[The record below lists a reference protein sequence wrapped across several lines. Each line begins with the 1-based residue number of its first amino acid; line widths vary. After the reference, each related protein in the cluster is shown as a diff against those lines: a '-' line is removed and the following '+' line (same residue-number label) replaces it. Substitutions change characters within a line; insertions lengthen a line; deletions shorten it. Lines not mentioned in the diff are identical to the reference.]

1 MKFGTKKAAKA
12 IFGAVKKAGSAIGDA
27 GEAVADAVDP
37 AKHAARAIDKAV
49 DTFKDDEFVVEGESH
64 LTLFGVA
71 VGSLK
76 HRLRATVA
84 DKE

>member
-1 MKFGTKKAAKA
+1 MGLGTKKAAKA

-27 GEAVADAVDP
+27 GEAVVDAVDP

-49 DTFKDDEFVVEGESH
+49 DTLKDDQFIVDGESR
-64 LTLFGVA
+64 LVVFGVEI
-71 VGSLK
+71 G
-76 HRLRATVA
+76 RLSHVMRVHVA

>member
-1 MKFGTKKAAKA
+1 MGIRSKVTKVVTAPVKAVVKGAKA
-12 IFGAVKKAGSAIGDA
+12 LGDA
-27 GEAVADAVDP
+27 LDP
-37 AKHAARAIDKAV
+37 AEHAARAIDKAV
-49 DTFKDDEFVVEGESH
+49 DTFKDDEFVIEGESH